1 MEVTVRGRNVTV
13 TENLKGYTEK
23 RLRKIE
29 RLLEKVKK
37 ATVNFSAN
45 RGTYVVEVTIPLEG
59 FILRGEEE
67 AQDLYSAVDLVVEKL
82 EKQIEKHKTRLARR
96 LKEGSIREK
105 PLLEEIKEAEP
116 RVIKIKRFALKPMSV
131 EEAILQMNLLGHS
144 FFVFTNADTE
154 EINVLYRRRDG
165 NYGLIEPE

>member
-1 MEVTVRGRNVTV
+1 MEITVRGRNVTV

-29 RLLEKVKK
+29 RLLEKVKE

-45 RGTYVVEVTIPLEG
+45 RGTYVVEVTIPLKG